1 MANEPAT
8 GKVSTMRAAIR
19 VLFAAISLLVSTLA
33 FASIPRAV
41 EPRTIPT
48 TSTELD
54 LIGRPLQR
62 VYPDSTVE
70 TYSYD
75 GARLAQ
81 YSDRQGR
88 IQNFT
93 YNDRGQ
99 LTRIDRNGSPQL
111 DQLDYDDAG
120 RLIRWTNKDSALTFD
135 AFNLDGRPA
144 RTTLTVYKDGTGFST
159 HTVVATFE
167 QEHQWDE
174 HGERVEWTMPHLH
187 NFSTPV
193 PWTNRIKET
202 RDAMGNVVAIDRIL
216 YGALSYAPMLT
227 ADYRNAGRP
236 NTRSVSTACGTIL
249 CTPST
254 LVRNYGYD
262 PTTGMLDEMSV
273 SAGPRVVAGTRITA
287 FDGLQLRDAQLLGVS
302 GGAHSIGWTYD
313 ARSRLETVDSGR
325 DTTQVLSPSDFR
337 SALERTSRFDP
348 ATRAQLAARGI
359 DVNKLDPPS
368 QTAGEAT
375 GHKVDQVV
383 DGASVRTFTYNG
395 SERNDDGT
403 FSYEFD
409 EKGRL
414 TRATQTIGS
423 PAPLAIMRVS
433 YTYDGNDRMITRK
446 VETARTT
453 APTVWTLATPDIL
466 TDGIPA
472 DAIFVWDP
480 ITDRLVSIFDA
491 ATNTIVRQ
499 IIHGGLGYDDPIEVT
514 LTEPTDPSQI
524 NRLYPV
530 YDEAGAGHL
539 QAVLNTNGEMVSRKG
554 IADAYGDDQF
564 SIAGAGI
571 DLVQI
576 TAKTDSTGA
585 PESFDL
591 TLRSTEELV
600 PASIAT
606 GLRLAAV
613 DATGKTL
620 RTTQSRHRCPI
631 RTPRSSR
638 SRPPSGRRSRAAP
651 PESRSRSRARC
662 ARVRGA
668 RTSRC
673 CPPRSGPRRRCLCS
687 APPTPRSKSAS
698 RWPVSPPGSV
708 RSAPPPKP
716 PPPSTRSTTWP

>member
-1 MANEPAT
+1 
-8 GKVSTMRAAIR
+8 
-19 VLFAAISLLVSTLA
+19 
-33 FASIPRAV
+33 
-41 EPRTIPT
+41 
-48 TSTELD
+48 
-54 LIGRPLQR
+54 
-62 VYPDSTVE
+62 
-70 TYSYD
+70 
-75 GARLAQ
+75 
-81 YSDRQGR
+81 
-88 IQNFT
+88 
-93 YNDRGQ
+93 
-99 LTRIDRNGSPQL
+99 
-111 DQLDYDDAG
+111 
-120 RLIRWTNKDSALTFD
+120 
-135 AFNLDGRPA
+135 
-144 RTTLTVYKDGTGFST
+144 
-159 HTVVATFE
+159 
-167 QEHQWDE
+167 
-174 HGERVEWTMPHLH
+174 
-187 NFSTPV
+187 
-193 PWTNRIKET
+193 
-202 RDAMGNVVAIDRIL
+202 MGNVVAIDRIL
-216 YGALSYAPMLT
+216 YGALNYTPVLT

-254 LVRNYGYD
+254 VVRNYGYD

-273 SAGPRVVAGTRITA
+273 SAGSRVVAGTRITA

-302 GGAHSIGWTYD
+302 GGAHSMGWTYD

-359 DVNKLDPPS
+359 DVNRLDPPS

-395 SERNDDGT
+395 SERNDDGH

-414 TRATQTIGS
+414 TRATQTIGT

-585 PESFDL
+585 PESFDV

-600 PASIAT
+600 PATVGT

-613 DATGKTL
+613 DATGKT
-620 RTTQSRHRCPI
+620 
-631 RTPRSSR
+631 
-638 SRPPSGRRSRAAP
+638 RAN
-651 PESRSRSRARC
+651 RARHTVAVRSEHREVHDLC
-662 ARVRGA
+662 RRVDRPHLRRRGSLDRGDQHAARERVGREPAAVARPGVGHGVVARVQHR
-668 RTSRC
+668 RH
-673 CPPRSGPRRRCLCS
+673 PDRSPGIAGQSHHLAGLPRRLR
-687 APPTPRSKSAS
+687 R
-698 RWPVSPPGSV
+698 
-708 RSAPPPKP
+708 KP